1 MSQISSAPSLSALQF
16 RDFNRRLALAF
27 GAVILVLMTV
37 VLLAG
42 NFLLQRVVNQ
52 EEEKLSTLL
61 TGVLAESVSRIGFSG
76 KYQARLLLE
85 EIHSDIQTS
94 VIC

>member
-52 EEEKLSTLL
+52 EEEK
-61 TGVLAESVSRIGFSG
+61 
-76 KYQARLLLE
+76 
-85 EIHSDIQTS
+85 
-94 VIC
+94 